1 MIQSELKPEPIV
13 ACSDTL
19 SSASDTRIL
28 ILRVLIGSLD
38 YVCPLRMDYFDS
50 GFTMLLET
58 TLGVTA

>member
-1 MIQSELKPEPIV
+1 M

-19 SSASDTRIL
+19 SSASDTRIV

-50 GFTMLLET
+50 GFIMLLET